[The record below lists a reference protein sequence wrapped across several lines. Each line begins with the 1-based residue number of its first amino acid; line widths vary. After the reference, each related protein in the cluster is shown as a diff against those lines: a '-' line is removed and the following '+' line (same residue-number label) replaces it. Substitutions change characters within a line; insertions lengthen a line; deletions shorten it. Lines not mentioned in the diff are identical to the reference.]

1 MSGSTFKVVLDACVL
16 IPLSVCDTLLRAA
29 QAGLFQLVWTE
40 AILEEVER
48 NLVRGLK
55 LPEALAR
62 RRVAAM
68 RRTFPEA
75 LVTGY
80 ERLVP
85 AMRNDEKDRH
95 VTAAATLAGAQL
107 IVTANLK
114 DFRAEDLPPG
124 MEAKSPDDFLV
135 DLLDLDPERMLQL
148 LREQAAALKNP
159 PVSLER
165 LLDALGKSVPTFA
178 ATCRRGLLGPEE
190 DSAAQAHQRL
200 SAALAA
206 MAKAPTLPNL
216 VDALRARQALAEADP
231 AAERETQAHIAPV
244 RGLLVRTLLGL
255 AHHAPDEAMRALV
268 RSYFKALD
276 LDVDM
281 DVSTMTDEQLAALIE
296 RPPGVDSQ

>member
-40 AILEEVER
+40 AILDEVER

-75 LVTGY
+75 VVTGY
-80 ERLVP
+80 EHLVP

-107 IVTANLK
+107 IVTANLQ

-135 DLLDLDPERMLQL
+135 DLLDLDPERMLQV
-148 LREQAAALKNP
+148 LREQAAVLKKP
-159 PVSLER
+159 PMPLWRLLEGLSVSL
-165 LLDALGKSVPTFA
+165 PTFA
-178 ATCRRGLLGPEE
+178 ATVREGLLGPEE
-190 DSAAQAHQRL
+190 EQVARAHAEWKRAFGRLNQEGSIENFADVMSAQAELARVDPAWVREFQKDMAPYR
-200 SAALAA
+200 ALASRLIFA
-206 MAKAPTLPNL
+206 WAREPPTENVRLL
-216 VDALRARQALAEADP
+216 IATLFRTLGIDP
-231 AAERETQAHIAPV
+231 A
-244 RGLLVRTLLGL
+244 L
-255 AHHAPDEAMRALV
+255 
-268 RSYFKALD
+268 
-276 LDVDM
+276 
-281 DVSTMTDEQLAALIE
+281 DVSTLSDEELLALCDRVGA
-296 RPPGVDSQ
+296 GAGH